1 MIFSKLQTIQETIE
15 KVTGNLKQSD
25 SVMCTPCVHG
35 DYSTIINN
43 PC

>member
-25 SVMCTPCVHG
+25 SVICTRAHMS
-35 DYSTIINN
+35 DYSTIVNN